1 MSNIITN
8 WWNNTIEYFKLLQ
21 EYPINIVSLVL
32 DLAIVIFVVIKLLKF
47 AKDSRVMQLIKG
59 IVFVILFTWI
69 SGLLNLQIV
78 HSTLTAILPSGVIA
92 LVIIFQ
98 PEIRRAL
105 EQLGTNK
112 FTNFFGIEKSLETK
126 TREDI
131 YKIVIAVEE
140 MAKTKT
146 GALIVIQRDISLSDI
161 ISTGIAIDSE
171 ISPQLLVN
179 IFVPKTPLHDGAV
192 VIKNNK
198 IAAAA
203 CILPLANGRDISRE
217 LGTRHRAAVG
227 ISKEYD
233 AIAIVVSEESGKVS
247 IAKDG
252 TLIADVKEE
261 ALKKILIKN
270 IITNRLDNPEKKKE
284 SRLKKI
290 RELKKKKQEE
300 NISKENMRR
309 EVMRNIKLTIEYD
322 GKCYNGW
329 QKQPKINGL
338 NIF

>member
-1 MSNIITN
+1 MKENFITDIVAIWGENIS
-8 WWNNTIEYFKLLQ
+8 EYFGLLQ
-21 EYPINIVSLVL
+21 QYPIKLVSLIL
-32 DLAIVIFVVIKLLKF
+32 DLTIVIFIIVKILKL
-47 AKDSRVMQLIKG
+47 AKKSRAIQLIKG
-59 IVFVILFTWI
+59 IVFFILITWI
-69 SGLLNLQIV
+69 SGLLNLNIV
-78 HSTLTAILPSGVIA
+78 HSVLTAFLPSGVIA
-92 LVIIFQ
+92 LVVIFQ

-112 FTNFFGIEKSLETK
+112 LTNFFGMEKSLEVR
-126 TREDI
+126 TRENI
-131 YKIVIAVEE
+131 YKIVIAVQE

-161 ISTGIAIDSE
+161 VATGIEMDSE
-171 ISPQLLVN
+171 ISPQVLVN

-192 VIKNNK
+192 IINNNK
-198 IAAAA
+198 IVAAA
-203 CILPLANGRDISRE
+203 CILPLANSSDISKD

-270 IITNRLDNPEKKKE
+270 IVTDRLENKKENKIKRLKNIRKIKNEKK
-284 SRLKKI
+284 ST
-290 RELKKKKQEE
+290 EE
-300 NISKENMRR
+300 QTNN
-309 EVMRNIKLTIEYD
+309 
-322 GKCYNGW
+322 
-329 QKQPKINGL
+329 
-338 NIF
+338 

>member
-1 MSNIITN
+1 MKENFITEIATTWGENIS
-8 WWNNTIEYFKLLQ
+8 EYFSLLQ
-21 EYPINIVSLVL
+21 QHPIRLVSLIL
-32 DLAIVIFVVIKLLKF
+32 DLTIVIYIILKL
-47 AKDSRVMQLIKG
+47 AKKSRAIQLIKG
-59 IVFVILFTWI
+59 IVFFILITWI
-69 SGLLNLQIV
+69 SGLLNLNIV
-78 HSTLTAILPSGVIA
+78 HSVLTAFLPSGVIA
-92 LVIIFQ
+92 LVVIFQ
-98 PEIRRAL
+98 PELRRAL

-112 FTNFFGIEKSLETK
+112 LTNFFGMEKSLEAR
-126 TREDI
+126 TRENI

-161 ISTGIAIDSE
+161 VATGIEMDSE
-171 ISPQLLVN
+171 ISPQVLVN

-192 VIKNNK
+192 IINNNK
-198 IAAAA
+198 IVAAA
-203 CILPLANGRDISRE
+203 CILPLANSTDISKD

-270 IITNRLDNPEKKKE
+270 IVTDRLENKKENKIKRLKDIKKIKSEKKAT
-284 SRLKKI
+284 
-290 RELKKKKQEE
+290 EE
-300 NISKENMRR
+300 Q
-309 EVMRNIKLTIEYD
+309 T
-322 GKCYNGW
+322 
-329 QKQPKINGL
+329 KIN
-338 NIF
+338 N

>member
-1 MSNIITN
+1 MKENFITNIIN
-8 WWNNTIEYFKLLQ
+8 SLGADISQYISLLQ
-21 EYPINIVSLVL
+21 EYPIKLVSLIL
-32 DLAIVIFVVIKLLKF
+32 DLAIVIFIIVKILKL

-59 IVFVILFTWI
+59 IIFFILITWV
-69 SGLLNLQIV
+69 SGILNLRIV
-78 HSTLTAILPSGVIA
+78 HSVLTAFLPSGVIA
-92 LVIIFQ
+92 LVVIFQ

-112 FTNFFGIEKSLETK
+112 LANFFGIEKNIETK

-140 MAKTKT
+140 MAKKKT

-161 ISTGIAIDSE
+161 VSTGIEMGAE

-179 IFVPKTPLHDGAV
+179 IFVPNTPLHDGAV
-192 VIKNNK
+192 IINNNK

-203 CILPLANGRDISRE
+203 CILPLANGADISKE

-270 IITNRLDNPEKKKE
+270 IITNRIENKEKNKLN
-284 SRLKKI
+284 RLRNIK
-290 RELKKKKQEE
+290 ELKKKNKEE
-300 NISKENMRR
+300 SSENVSKE
-309 EVMRNIKLTIEYD
+309 
-322 GKCYNGW
+322 
-329 QKQPKINGL
+329 
-338 NIF
+338 

>member
-1 MSNIITN
+1 MKENFITDIVSIWGKNIS
-8 WWNNTIEYFKLLQ
+8 EYFSLLQ
-21 EYPINIVSLVL
+21 QYPIKLVSLIL
-32 DLAIVIFVVIKLLKF
+32 DLAIVIFIIVKILKL
-47 AKDSRVMQLIKG
+47 AKKSRAIQLIKG
-59 IVFVILFTWI
+59 IVFFILITWI
-69 SGLLNLQIV
+69 SGLLNLNIV
-78 HSTLTAILPSGVIA
+78 HSVLTAFLPSGVIA
-92 LVIIFQ
+92 LVVIFQ

-112 FTNFFGIEKSLETK
+112 LTNFFGMEKSLEVR
-126 TREDI
+126 TRENI
-131 YKIVIAVEE
+131 YKIVIAVQE

-161 ISTGIAIDSE
+161 VATGIEMDSE
-171 ISPQLLVN
+171 ISPQVLVN

-192 VIKNNK
+192 IINNNK
-198 IAAAA
+198 IVAAA
-203 CILPLANGRDISRE
+203 CILPLANSSDISKD

-270 IITNRLDNPEKKKE
+270 IVTDRLENKKENKIKRLKNIRKIKNEKK
-284 SRLKKI
+284 ST
-290 RELKKKKQEE
+290 EE
-300 NISKENMRR
+300 QTNN
-309 EVMRNIKLTIEYD
+309 
-322 GKCYNGW
+322 
-329 QKQPKINGL
+329 
-338 NIF
+338 

>member
-1 MSNIITN
+1 MKENFITDIVSIWGKNIS
-8 WWNNTIEYFKLLQ
+8 EYFGLLQ
-21 EYPINIVSLVL
+21 QYPIKLVSLIL
-32 DLAIVIFVVIKLLKF
+32 DLAIVIFIIVKILKL
-47 AKDSRVMQLIKG
+47 AKKSRAIQLIKG
-59 IVFVILFTWI
+59 IVFFILITWI
-69 SGLLNLQIV
+69 SGLLNLNIV
-78 HSTLTAILPSGVIA
+78 HSVLTAFLPSGVIA
-92 LVIIFQ
+92 LVVIFQ

-112 FTNFFGIEKSLETK
+112 LTNFFGMEKSLEVR
-126 TREDI
+126 TRENI
-131 YKIVIAVEE
+131 YKIVIAVQE

-161 ISTGIAIDSE
+161 VATGIEMDSE
-171 ISPQLLVN
+171 ISPQVLVN

-192 VIKNNK
+192 IINNNK
-198 IAAAA
+198 IVAAA
-203 CILPLANGRDISRE
+203 CILPLANSSDISKD

-270 IITNRLDNPEKKKE
+270 IVTDRLENKKENKIKRLKNIRKIKNEKKAT
-284 SRLKKI
+284 
-290 RELKKKKQEE
+290 EE
-300 NISKENMRR
+300 
-309 EVMRNIKLTIEYD
+309 
-322 GKCYNGW
+322 
-329 QKQPKINGL
+329 QIN
-338 NIF
+338 N

>member
-1 MSNIITN
+1 MKENFITEIATIWGENIS
-8 WWNNTIEYFKLLQ
+8 EYFSLLQ
-21 EYPINIVSLVL
+21 QHPIRLVSLIL
-32 DLAIVIFVVIKLLKF
+32 DLTIVIYIIVKILKL
-47 AKDSRVMQLIKG
+47 AKKSRAIQLIKG
-59 IVFVILFTWI
+59 IVFFILITWI
-69 SGLLNLQIV
+69 SGLLNLNIV
-78 HSTLTAILPSGVIA
+78 HSVLTAFLPSGVIA
-92 LVIIFQ
+92 LVVIFQ

-112 FTNFFGIEKSLETK
+112 LTNFFGMEKSLEAR
-126 TREDI
+126 TRENI

-161 ISTGIAIDSE
+161 VATGIEMDSE
-171 ISPQLLVN
+171 ISPQVLVN

-192 VIKNNK
+192 IINNNK
-198 IAAAA
+198 IMAAA
-203 CILPLANGRDISRE
+203 CILPLANSTDISKD

-270 IITNRLDNPEKKKE
+270 IVTDRLENKKENKIKRFKNIKKIKSEKKAT
-284 SRLKKI
+284 
-290 RELKKKKQEE
+290 EE
-300 NISKENMRR
+300 Q
-309 EVMRNIKLTIEYD
+309 T
-322 GKCYNGW
+322 
-329 QKQPKINGL
+329 KIN
-338 NIF
+338 N

>member
-1 MSNIITN
+1 MKENFITDIVAIWGKNIS
-8 WWNNTIEYFKLLQ
+8 EYFSLLQ
-21 EYPINIVSLVL
+21 QYPIKLVSLIL
-32 DLAIVIFVVIKLLKF
+32 DLTIVIFIIVKILKL
-47 AKDSRVMQLIKG
+47 AKKSRAIQLIKG
-59 IVFVILFTWI
+59 IVFFILITWI
-69 SGLLNLQIV
+69 SGLLNLNIV
-78 HSTLTAILPSGVIA
+78 HSVLTAFLPSGVIA
-92 LVIIFQ
+92 LVVIFQ

-112 FTNFFGIEKSLETK
+112 LTNFFGMEKSLEVR
-126 TREDI
+126 TRENI
-131 YKIVIAVEE
+131 YKIVIAVQE

-161 ISTGIAIDSE
+161 VATGIEIDSE

-192 VIKNNK
+192 IINNNK
-198 IAAAA
+198 IVAAA
-203 CILPLANGRDISRE
+203 CILPLANSSDISKD

-270 IITNRLDNPEKKKE
+270 IVTDRLENKKENKIKRLKNIRKIKNEKKAT
-284 SRLKKI
+284 
-290 RELKKKKQEE
+290 EE
-300 NISKENMRR
+300 QTKN
-309 EVMRNIKLTIEYD
+309 
-322 GKCYNGW
+322 
-329 QKQPKINGL
+329 
-338 NIF
+338 

>member
-1 MSNIITN
+1 MKENFITEIATIWGENIS
-8 WWNNTIEYFKLLQ
+8 EYFSLLQ
-21 EYPINIVSLVL
+21 QHSIRLVSLIL
-32 DLAIVIFVVIKLLKF
+32 DLTIVIYIIVKILKL
-47 AKDSRVMQLIKG
+47 AKKSRAIQLIKG
-59 IVFVILFTWI
+59 IVFFILITWI
-69 SGLLNLQIV
+69 SGLLNLNIV
-78 HSTLTAILPSGVIA
+78 HSVLTAFLPSGVIA
-92 LVIIFQ
+92 LVVIFQ

-112 FTNFFGIEKSLETK
+112 LTNFFGMEKSLEAR
-126 TREDI
+126 TRENI

-161 ISTGIAIDSE
+161 VATGIEMDSE
-171 ISPQLLVN
+171 ISPQVLVN

-192 VIKNNK
+192 IINNNK
-198 IAAAA
+198 IMAAA
-203 CILPLANGRDISRE
+203 CILPLANSTDISKD

-270 IITNRLDNPEKKKE
+270 IVTDRLENKKENKIKRLKNIKKIKSEKKAT
-284 SRLKKI
+284 
-290 RELKKKKQEE
+290 EE
-300 NISKENMRR
+300 Q
-309 EVMRNIKLTIEYD
+309 T
-322 GKCYNGW
+322 
-329 QKQPKINGL
+329 KIN
-338 NIF
+338 N